1 MTTILL
7 LAVLAFAAWRVVR
20 PALKVAHSVPC
31 HNDDMV
37 FV

>member
-20 PALKVAHSVPC
+20 PVLKVAHGVPR

-37 FV
+37 FI